1 MSLQIDARQEHQV
14 AILTLRGSLTLGP
27 LLVSLRQAARQAL
40 AAPDVKAIVLDVSQV
55 KSVDSSGLGELTI
68 VYSSASRRNCPMY
81 LVGVSAN
88 LKKMLEMT
96 HLDGILNSAPELGSI
111 LRELQ
116 TR

>member
-1 MSLQIDARQEHQV
+1 MSLQIDARQENHV
-14 AILTLRGSLTLGP
+14 AILTLQGSLTLGP
-27 LLVSLRQAARQAL
+27 LLVSLRQAARQSL
-40 AAPDVKAIVLDVSQV
+40 AAADLKAIIIDVSQV

-68 VYSSASRRNCPMY
+68 VYSSASRRDCSMC
-81 LVGVSAN
+81 LVGVSAS

-96 HLDGILNSAPELGSI
+96 HLDGILNSAPELASA